1 MEPLHLPSEEEI
13 NAAYNKRKEAVV
25 ALFYET
31 FLKMAERIQK
41 IEDQIAKNNS
51 NSGKPP
57 SSDGLAKKPKS
68 LLSVPCLLLKHGYR
82 ILVRFVLPTIN

>member
-31 FLKMAERIQK
+31 FLKMAERPPRNNCDKSQALK
-41 IEDQIAKNNS
+41 IRS
-51 NSGKPP
+51 
-57 SSDGLAKKPKS
+57 
-68 LLSVPCLLLKHGYR
+68 
-82 ILVRFVLPTIN
+82 